1 MILKVVALVA
11 TKSLMEK
18 NARVTWII
26 MTPRTIGL
34 IAALGISN
42 RTSTDNHVSAS
53 SLWVAQV
60 SYNIHFRYTTSLFLY
75 IIENQI

>member
-18 NARVTWII
+18 NARVTWIM
-26 MTPRTIGL
+26 MTLRTIGL

-42 RTSTDNHVSAS
+42 RTLTDNHVSAL
-53 SLWVAQV
+53 SLWVVQV
-60 SYNIHFRYTTSLFLY
+60 IYNI
-75 IIENQI
+75 